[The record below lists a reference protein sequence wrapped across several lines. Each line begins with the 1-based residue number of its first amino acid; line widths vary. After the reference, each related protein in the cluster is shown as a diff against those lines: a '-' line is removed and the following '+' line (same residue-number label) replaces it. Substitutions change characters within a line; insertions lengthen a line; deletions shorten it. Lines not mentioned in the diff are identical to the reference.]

1 MLYAYMY
8 YMCDMFAKKTCH
20 IPAGYVHTLVLKKI
34 HVYFSQQLEG
44 PCVRFI
50 FETASKFYLYSQYR
64 YTHVCC

>member
-1 MLYAYMY
+1 MLYVYMY
-8 YMCDMFAKKTCH
+8 YMCDMFAKNLSHPCW
-20 IPAGYVHTLVLKKI
+20 ICSYVSIKKN